1 MPRTARQMKITRMP
15 SPHPP
20 NKRRGCAKLG
30 TPSYYIVE
38 SNPLTTFTLRKAAL
52 HHAFRR
58 SLPLIDSPPPFRFSK
73 PIPSRSFIG
82 GGVGFCIIYGI

>member
-1 MPRTARQMKITRMP
+1 MPRTARQTKITRMP

-20 NKRRGCAKLG
+20 NKRRGCANLG

-38 SNPLTTFTLRKAAL
+38 SNLLTTSTLRKAAL
-52 HHAFRR
+52 HHVFRR

-73 PIPSRSFIG
+73 PIPSRSLIG
-82 GGVGFCIIYGI
+82 GGVGFCIICGI